1 MRSYTAALAAS
12 PLLFLAVAGQGIIDN
27 MAHFD
32 TISGIASRFEGD
44 YYVQNVRTGK
54 YLYFDRPGDLTNLI
68 TGDER
73 KPVQL
78 GHDKSYGQSGRVWDH
93 WEGTFVRGLNDK
105 CMSAQW
111 GEDQGVDVAGVSY
124 ACKVGPGSTGTDSLE
139 LAKQLWKLVPCGSGS
154 GGDGAFTKAKTS
166 DFKQLAAVEPKGDNN
181 SGESKAAE
189 TATFEAKAPTHAAPT
204 EQEEDSTPKETQA
217 VDPKDRSTWVC
228 RKDGKWLSE
237 HPDYVTKAGR
247 IECKDELEAYV
258 KEHGKPVDDGID
270 PNDRTTW
277 VCRKDGKWLSE
288 HPEYVWEAGK
298 IECRQRLLDYYAEH
312 DQQKKRSSMPK
323 QAQNLTRRTRRR
335 SSDGPATHDSMKRHS
350 ELLAKRESSQT
361 YCIIALDHL
370 TDMTTRAVTGKTI
383 PSFGGYLSVE
393 MADWNKDDDSQH
405 WRITPA

>member
-1 MRSYTAALAAS
+1 MKQHERKDGPVVREHGSRLCRARSASWMLGKRPCVCRLLLCSLHSSWSSETRRSLSLPSISTSALAEHRVGTLLSPDNLSSSTTRKNPEHTSTLVFHARSHNALVYGCSRGLAAVVPRRRGPGHHRQHGALRHHLGKKRPCLPPAQAS
-12 PLLFLAVAGQGIIDN
+12 SALRKSSRFRQ
-27 MAHFD
+27 
-32 TISGIASRFEGD
+32 TQQGIASRFEGD

-166 DFKQLAAVEPKGDNN
+166 DFKQLAAVEPKGDDN

-237 HPDYVTKAGR
+237 HP
-247 IECKDELEAYV
+247 E
-258 KEHGKPVDDGID
+258 
-270 PNDRTTW
+270 
-277 VCRKDGKWLSE
+277 
-288 HPEYVWEAGK
+288 
-298 IECRQRLLDYYAEH
+298 
-312 DQQKKRSSMPK
+312 
-323 QAQNLTRRTRRR
+323 
-335 SSDGPATHDSMKRHS
+335 
-350 ELLAKRESSQT
+350 
-361 YCIIALDHL
+361 
-370 TDMTTRAVTGKTI
+370 
-383 PSFGGYLSVE
+383 
-393 MADWNKDDDSQH
+393 
-405 WRITPA
+405 